1 MGVLDGGGGKV
12 GLGVG
17 VEAFKR
23 EIRKLDGC
31 LVLMGFGGFVFSKR
45 LISFIF
51 TLMFDIGLFC
61 FCCFKGVIAIKFWRC
76 LWLEALLL
84 FTLLATNNLLQI
96 RTS

>member
-1 MGVLDGGGGKV
+1 MDGGGGKV
-12 GLGVG
+12 GLRVG
-17 VEAFKR
+17 VDAFKR
-23 EIRKLDGC
+23 EIRKLEGC
-31 LVLMGFGGFVFSKR
+31 LVTIGFDGFVFSKR

-61 FCCFKGVIAIKFWRC
+61 FCCFEGVIAIKFCLC